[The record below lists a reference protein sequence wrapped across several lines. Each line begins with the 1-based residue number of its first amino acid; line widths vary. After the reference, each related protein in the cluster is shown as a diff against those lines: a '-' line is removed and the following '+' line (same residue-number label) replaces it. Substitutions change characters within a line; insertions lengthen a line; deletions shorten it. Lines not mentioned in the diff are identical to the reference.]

1 MKIKTLVQEDNSIIF
16 QSKTFCLDIYIPKKN
31 FDRSLSE
38 YNGAYIKTLGIF
50 AFDIKQISS
59 AEKGKFG
66 IFHTLKFPNIIQFT
80 YSDHFK
86 YEGTLNNGLISSRE
100 YEVFRLTDGDI
111 FMDRVVIEQSATAVI
126 NFVNSLH
133 DGQIPETI
141 PYPELI
147 NLYLNALDLNH
158 VSLKNP
164 SVVFELILSELCRDK
179 NDLHRP
185 FREAIA
191 RQANY
196 NQFAYQSINL
206 REIPSLSNTFAA
218 LSFYALS
225 KSYSFFTGANHLE
238 SHIPPG
244 TPGNI
249 LSSGLILPLNIC
261 VGLVVACTM
270 YGFYALFRKGDL

>member
-164 SVVFELILSELCRDK
+164 AVVFELILSELCRDK

-218 LSFYALS
+218 LSFEDFDNAAIAS
-225 KSYSFFTGANHLE
+225 INNNNSNMKEKE
-238 SHIPPG
+238 SPIEK
-244 TPGNI
+244 I
-249 LSSGLILPLNIC
+249 IK
-261 VGLVVACTM
+261 
-270 YGFYALFRKGDL
+270 Y